1 MLIPDIATGEWVDDG
16 RPWPTPRPEEEGD
29 EEGEVEDDGDKDRAG
44 QP

>member
-16 RPWPTPRPEEEGD
+16 RPWPTPRPQD
-29 EEGEVEDDGDKDRAG
+29 DKEGEGEDDGDKDRAG

>member
-16 RPWPTPRPEEEGD
+16 RPWPTPRPQDD
-29 EEGEVEDDGDKDRAG
+29 EEGEGEADGDKDRAG

>member
-16 RPWPTPRPEEEGD
+16 RPWPTPRPQED
-29 EEGEVEDDGDKDRAG
+29 EEGEGEDDGDKDRAG

>member
-16 RPWPTPRPEEEGD
+16 RPWPTPRPQDD
-29 EEGEVEDDGDKDRAG
+29 EEGEGEDDGDKDRAG

>member
-16 RPWPTPRPEEEGD
+16 RPWPTPRPQDD
-29 EEGEVEDDGDKDRAG
+29 EEGEGGADGDKDRAG

>member
-16 RPWPTPRPEEEGD
+16 RPWPTPRPQEN
-29 EEGEVEDDGDKDRAG
+29 EEGEGEDDGDKDRAG

>member
-16 RPWPTPRPEEEGD
+16 RPWPTPRPEDD
-29 EEGEVEDDGDKDRAG
+29 EEGEGEDDGDKDRAG

>member
-16 RPWPTPRPEEEGD
+16 RPWPTPRPQDG
-29 EEGEVEDDGDKDRAG
+29 EEGEGEDDGDKDRAG